1 MPKKHRRESDMRPS
15 SPVSKPWTPPP
26 GSTNNGGGGNGRSGG
41 HPPPSLADLC
51 DMHVASPDRLS
62 VVEPGLLRSYGGRAK
77 FGGKVECVRCFESNL
92 TVRAALSNDG
102 HGRVL
107 VVDGGGSKR
116 VALLGDELAKLAI
129 DNGWCGLILHGC
141 IRDSFIL
148 RTMDLGVLAVG
159 THPVRSIKTYPGER
173 GVNVNFGG
181 VEFVPGQWVY
191 SDMDGVLVSENPIH
205 LDDGRGDGGH

>member
-1 MPKKHRRESDMRPS
+1 M
-15 SPVSKPWTPPP
+15 SKPWTPPS
-26 GSTNNGGGGNGRSGG
+26 GSSNNGGSLSGPPRSSGG
-41 HPPPSLADLC
+41 GPPSLADLC
-51 DMHVASPDRLS
+51 DMHIPSPNRLH
-62 VVEPGLLRSYGGRAK
+62 VVHPGLLHSYGARTK

-107 VVDGGGSKR
+107 IVDGGGSKR

-129 DNGWCGLILHGC
+129 DNGWSGVILHGC
-141 IRDSFIL
+141 IRDSAIL

-159 THPVRSIKTYPGER
+159 THPVKSIKIYPGER

-181 VEFVPGQWVY
+181 VEFVPGHWVY
-191 SDMDGVLVSENPIH
+191 SDMDGVIVSENPIH
-205 LDDGRGDGGH
+205 LDDGRNDGGH